1 MFLGTPNG
9 SVVYIPT
16 IQSGLVTLAY
26 RSLHSFMRPSVRMPR
41 GFCRPAMNG
50 VGVDCRTH

>member
-1 MFLGTPNG
+1 MSFEELVTAKPNLAAN
-9 SVVYIPT
+9 
-16 IQSGLVTLAY
+16 GLVTLAY